1 MTGQLVLQVR
11 EDQPLRE
18 AVYYAIREG
27 ILLGKLSP
35 DERLMEMHL
44 ANELGVSRTPVR
56 EALRLLETDGLVKMI
71 PNKGAIVAKISPRDL
86 MEVMEVR
93 LALEQLAVRKAC
105 RSITLLQLNQMR
117 SALSRFRE
125 SLELND
131 RAGSA
136 RSDEEFHRIIADAAQ
151 NRMLQTLLSQIREQ
165 VFRYRLESLKA
176 ESAHKELVRQHEQIL
191 TSLEE
196 RDEEKAQTFMREHIR
211 MQLEN
216 IRKLLESSV

>member
-86 MEVMEVR
+86 LEVMEVR

-216 IRKLLESSV
+216 IRKLLDSSV

>member
-86 MEVMEVR
+86 LEVMEVR

-196 RDEEKAQTFMREHIR
+196 RDEEKAQAFMREHIR

>member
-86 MEVMEVR
+86 LEVMEVR

-196 RDEEKAQTFMREHIR
+196 RDEEKVQTFMREHIR

>member
-86 MEVMEVR
+86 LEVMEVR

>member
-1 MTGQLVLQVR
+1 M
-11 EDQPLRE
+11 
-18 AVYYAIREG
+18 
-27 ILLGKLSP
+27 
-35 DERLMEMHL
+35 
-44 ANELGVSRTPVR
+44 
-56 EALRLLETDGLVKMI
+56 
-71 PNKGAIVAKISPRDL
+71 
-86 MEVMEVR
+86 
-93 LALEQLAVRKAC
+93 
-105 RSITLLQLNQMR
+105 QLNQMR

-191 TSLEE
+191 TSLEGETRTMVFYESPYRLVKTLEQMIEHFGPE
-196 RDEEKAQTFMREHIR
+196 RRCSVAREISKLHEEHKRGTLQEVAAWFREHEPKGEIVLVVAGAEPVKPVKQKR
-211 MQLEN
+211 YGRGEETEDTEETD
-216 IRKLLESSV
+216 R